1 MRDLGVIDNELRLK
15 DVQLITK
22 MIEIASKATKHQKDK
37 VAEYELVF
45 YSHVFSKRN
54 VVIVTHVLGVFSC
67 FRSFSPLKVFKI
79 IQLISTNTLFTSS
92 YTIYYFI
99 VLQIVMQKVLLRLE
113 EGKQI
118 RTCEWD
124 NKEVCVLHQVL

>member
-45 YSHVFSKRN
+45 QKNSRVFSK
-54 VVIVTHVLGVFSC
+54 T
-67 FRSFSPLKVFKI
+67 
-79 IQLISTNTLFTSS
+79 
-92 YTIYYFI
+92 Y
-99 VLQIVMQKVLLRLE
+99 LL
-113 EGKQI
+113 
-118 RTCEWD
+118 
-124 NKEVCVLHQVL
+124 